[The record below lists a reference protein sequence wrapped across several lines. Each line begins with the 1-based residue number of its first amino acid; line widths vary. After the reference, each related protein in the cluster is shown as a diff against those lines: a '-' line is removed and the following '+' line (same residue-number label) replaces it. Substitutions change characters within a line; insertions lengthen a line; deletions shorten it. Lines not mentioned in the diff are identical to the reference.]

1 MQAPEVL
8 HCPDKSCPAANKDR
22 EDLKY
27 DCQVTT
33 THTAHIHTLDAKPC
47 PFRIVA
53 ALNQCAA
60 SALQALKHLCLCV
73 QVDVWAT
80 GVLAY
85 ELLAGSPPFEK
96 STRLETYSSIVNHS
110 ADDMV
115 FPSFMPEGARDFIR
129 AALHQVKR
137 RRCSESSGCLHLGR
151 RATMSLPQLSA
162 CCLQLHQ
169 AATLPKIPLFP
180 LAAQDPAYRATAAD
194 LLGHPWLRPAL
205 PAVSP
210 AQARRGGQ
218 QLKDQSQAAGS
229 LPCTLGHEWGHLAA
243 PGTAPAPPAYG
254 SAFMGAAL
262 DAIVPWPVE
271 HKQIPEADE
280 EDEDSRSHAATQPFF
295 YSSNAYTTHDS
306 ADQGWHHSGAALDV
320 GMFGPTPCL
329 ETTVCRAKSSTCQ
342 SSVVRGSRSGPRS
355 GGLEPLRRTQLAKS
369 QQDLQRLLVSD
380 VGSASTSGGGI
391 GSRHAQQGSR
401 IQVESKGESILQ
413 AGMHE
418 EQAIPVSPGPARS
431 ASMPLEASIRLPPGF
446 VIPSNRPPARGGNPM
461 GNIAHEQ
468 TAVAWPA
475 GPPAERS
482 VWRTGPGV
490 ASSLALERFQDK
502 SNTHESH
509 VPISWSTSSAYQANS
524 LSSRSSA
531 GTRAGHGLQA
541 ALPSHDSWASGN
553 EPRPVLAVSTR
564 LTGPSPPLIIIPSSS
579 SVSGPNAVSPAM
591 GRRIRRQGSAEFG
604 PAQPRPQP
612 ADAAQER
619 SMQLHSGTGLASGL
633 LPYGLAALLS
643 PTADVAAFEEGPPSD
658 RTALSSNAVMSASNA
673 GASPASG

>member
-1 MQAPEVL
+1 ML

-27 DCQVTT
+27 DCQVKTT
-33 THTAHIHTLDAKPC
+33 YTAYIHTHVYAKLC
-47 PFRIVA
+47 PFSSSAV
-53 ALNQCAA
+53 LNHGAA
-60 SALQALKHLCLCV
+60 SALHALKHLCLCV

-137 RRCSESSGCLHLGR
+137 GRCSESSDCLHLGR
-151 RATMSLPQLSA
+151 QATLSLPHN
-162 CCLQLHQ
+162 HQ
-169 AATLPKIPLFP
+169 PTTYPFTRLPNCQKIPLFP

-194 LLGHPWLRPAL
+194 LLCHPWLRPAL

-210 AQARRGGQ
+210 GQARRGGQ
-218 QLKDQSQAAGS
+218 QARDQSQAAAS
-229 LPCTLGHEWGHLAA
+229 PPCTLGHEWGHLAA
-243 PGTAPAPPAYG
+243 PGTAPALPAFS

-271 HKQIPEADE
+271 HEQIPEADE

-295 YSSNAYTTHDS
+295 YSSNAYPTHDS
-306 ADQGWHHSGAALDV
+306 AEQGWHHSGAALDV
-320 GMFGPTPCL
+320 GMFGPTPSL
-329 ETTVCRAKSSTCQ
+329 EATVCRAKSSTCQ

-355 GGLEPLRRTQLAKS
+355 GGLEPLRRTKLAKS

-380 VGSASTSGGGI
+380 VGSASSSGRGM

-418 EQAIPVSPGPARS
+418 EQAIPVGPGPARS

-475 GPPAERS
+475 APQAERS
-482 VWRTGPGV
+482 VWRSGPGV

-502 SNTHESH
+502 SNSHESY
-509 VPISWSTSSAYQANS
+509 VPVSWSTTSAYQANS

-553 EPRPVLAVSTR
+553 EPRPALAVSTR
-564 LTGPSPPLIIIPSSS
+564 LPGPSPPPIIIPSSS

-633 LPYGLAALLS
+633 LPLGLAALLS
-643 PTADVAAFEEGPPSD
+643 PTADVEAFEEGPPSD

-673 GASPASG
+673 GASPSSG